1 MPFDISQLV
10 AGRETEIA
18 AAQKIL
24 ADVEKAGEEIT
35 DEQLEEVEAH
45 TAKAQELKTAIDR
58 ANKAASLAATL
69 TEAAAWGN
77 QAQSRVTAPV
87 SPAADPPPTHVEIVG
102 GRDSTSFGSF
112 GEQLCAIRDAAS
124 ANGMMN
130 IDPRLNQA
138 AISGSGTTIGSEG
151 GFLVQEDFASEILRL
166 AHSGSQIV
174 NRVRKIPIGGNS
186 DSLTIN
192 VIAESSRATGS
203 RWGGVQVYR
212 KAQGAQ
218 GTAKKPTLRQVKW
231 SLKKLFGLWY
241 ATDELLAD
249 STAMENIAKT
259 AFSEE
264 IAFTIEDE
272 TLNGD
277 GASQMKGILSSQ
289 SLVTVAKETG
299 QASATIVKENID
311 NMFSRCWAPSRMN
324 AIWLY
329 NQSIEPQL
337 FGMSQAVGTGGVP
350 VYLPPGGTLA
360 NSPYGSLYGLPTIP
374 VEHCQTIGTK
384 GDLILADLSQYI
396 MIEKGGVKTD
406 SSIHLRFD
414 YDETVFRW
422 IVRND
427 GQTPWDQA
435 LTPAHGS
442 GSTKTLSPFVTLAA
456 R

>member
-1 MPFDISQLV
+1 MAVDITKLV
-10 AGRETEIA
+10 ADREAAIA
-18 AAQKIL
+18 AGQAIIKTAI
-24 ADVEKAGEEIT
+24 DAGEDLT
-35 DEQLEEVEAH
+35 DEQFVEVEAH
-45 TAKAQELKTAIDR
+45 ADKAKELKAAIDR
-58 ANKAASLAATL
+58 ANKQAALVATL
-69 TEAAAWGN
+69 ADQAAWGS
-77 QAQSRVTAPV
+77 QAQARVTTPPTPAPE
-87 SPAADPPPTHVEIVG
+87 PAPTHVEITG
-102 GRDSTSFGSF
+102 GRDATRFGSF

-124 ANGMMN
+124 AQGMLN

-138 AISGSGTTIGSEG
+138 AITGSGTTIGSEG
-151 GFLVQEDFASEILRL
+151 GFLVQEDYASEILRL

-174 NRVRKIPIGGNS
+174 SRVRKIPIGANS
-186 DSLTIN
+186 DGLTIN

-218 GTAKKPTLRQVKW
+218 GTASKPTLRQVKW

-249 STAMENIAKT
+249 STAMENIAQT

-264 IAFTIEDE
+264 IAFVIEDE
-272 TLNGD
+272 IINGD
-277 GASQMKGILSSQ
+277 GASQMKGILNSQ
-289 SLVTVAKETG
+289 AMVTVAKESG
-299 QASATIVKENID
+299 QAAKTIEKENID
-311 NMFSRCWAPSRMN
+311 KMFSRCWAPSRMK

-329 NQSIEPQL
+329 NQDIEPQL
-337 FGMSQAVGTGGVP
+337 FSMTQDVGTGGVP

-374 VEHCQTIGTK
+374 VEHCQTLGTK
-384 GDLILADLSQYI
+384 GDLLLVDLTQYI
-396 MIEKGGVKTD
+396 MIEKGGVKAD

-435 LTPAHGS
+435 LTTAHG
-442 GSTKTLSPFVTLAA
+442 GASTKLSPFIALAT